1 MDSVKKRGKKGVSL
15 SVYIGRHIG
24 VAIYLLCAEMRFKA
38 FCVALF
44 YKKRPYLARTYSGTI
59 LSIEMMIAL
68 AVAATVVA

>member
-15 SVYIGRHIG
+15 SGCISRHIG
-24 VAIYLLCAEMRFKA
+24 VAIYLLVAEIRFKA

-59 LSIEMMIAL
+59 LSIEMMIVL